1 VQPPAGRQEFDKLLS
16 LDRSATN
23 ALMRLAA
30 LVASLLLVSATALPA
45 EAKQPRPPHARSV
58 GSPNEGQLQGG
69 KQLKSSSSLRSVG
82 GHRWGVPELVD
93 MLTRSAAKVA
103 KSHPGSV
110 LTVADLSKRGGGDI
124 DGHKSHESGR
134 DADVAFYLRKGK
146 SAFVAPRFA
155 KIEEDF
161 RAANMKGVSF
171 DAERSWALVEAWL
184 TDPSA
189 RVLQIFVASHLKKR
203 MLEVAAASG
212 ASEAVRRRAAEVLIQ
227 PKNAL
232 PHDDHFH
239 VRIACPTRSES
250 CENFA
255 KVAAKPKPK
264 VKSRQARSKQAGPR
278 PRAKPQ
284 ASTRVKD
291 MSSSKR

>member
-1 VQPPAGRQEFDKLLS
+1 
-16 LDRSATN
+16 
-23 ALMRLAA
+23 M
-30 LVASLLLVSATALPA
+30 
-45 EAKQPRPPHARSV
+45 
-58 GSPNEGQLQGG
+58 
-69 KQLKSSSSLRSVG
+69 
-82 GHRWGVPELVD
+82 
-93 MLTRSAAKVA
+93 A

-146 SAFVAPRFA
+146 TAFVAPRFA

-161 RAANMKGVSF
+161 RAANMKGVTF

-184 TDPSA
+184 SDPSA

-203 MLEVAAASG
+203 MLEVAASSG
-212 ASEAVRRRAAEVLIQ
+212 ASESVRRRAAEVLIQ

-239 VRIACPTRSES
+239 VRVACPTRSES

-255 KVAAKPKPK
+255 KVAAKPKA
-264 VKSRQARSKQAGPR
+264 KSRQAKSKQSGPR

-291 MSSSKR
+291 ISSSKR